1 MKRFITSL
9 ALCAFVLAMA
19 APLAVA
25 QGSTGQEPEKTE
37 KTTKTA
43 TKSKAHKMKA
53 KGAKTS
59 SSMGE
64 HAKMGTR
71 KEKSESSMG
80 EHAKMGTAKEKSES
94 SMGEHAKMGT
104 MKEKSESS
112 MGGTSES
119 AMSEHAKMGA
129 ANEGMSTPAPKSPIL
144 DLNTASR
151 EDLIQLPGIGEAYAD
166 KIIAGRPY
174 TMKTELVKKNI
185 LPEATYSKIRMMV
198 AARHSFPKK

>member
-37 KTTKTA
+37 KTTKAA
-43 TKSKAHKMKA
+43 TKSKAYKMKA
-53 KGAKTS
+53 KGAKTG

-64 HAKMGTR
+64 HAKTGTT

-80 EHAKMGTAKEKSES
+80 EHANTGTMGGKSGNMMS
-94 SMGEHAKMGT
+94 APAKMG
-104 MKEKSESS
+104 
-112 MGGTSES
+112 
-119 AMSEHAKMGA
+119 AA
-129 ANEGMSTPAPKSPIL
+129 ANEGMSAPPVKAPIL

-151 EDLIQLPGIGEAYAD
+151 EELIKLPGIGEAYAD

-198 AARHSFPKK
+198 VAKHSLPKK